1 MRDVRRASLPAIPNE
16 LGRRK
21 RRSGQAVGLR
31 LPNKWQRRLNGRLP
45 NHPMW
50 HVQEGKMTEP
60 RKRPSR
66 LGLVL
71 PLVAFGLVIAGY
83 VVSLVIELT

>member
-1 MRDVRRASLPAIPNE
+1 MRDVKRASLPAIPNE
-16 LGRRK
+16 LGHRM

-31 LPNKWQRRLNGRLP
+31 LPNTCQRRLNGRLP
-45 NHPMW
+45 NRPMW
-50 HVQEGKMTEP
+50 HVQEGKMTKP

-71 PLVAFGLVIAGY
+71 PLVAFGLVIAVY
-83 VVSLVIELT
+83 AVSLVIELT